1 MADTLSKTA
10 RSTLSP
16 GVTSEAIAALRDS
29 ALREMDSAEAG
40 KSKVETLKF
49 DFEHDTPA
57 PTHDDDDNWVA
68 RYPGQNS
75 PHIGNG
81 SGGVR

>member
-1 MADTLSKTA
+1 M
-10 RSTLSP
+10 STLRP
-16 GVTSEAIAALRDS
+16 GKVSQAIADLRDAAIKEMDAIPAGVEKSEALTFDS
-29 ALREMDSAEAG
+29 AH
-40 KSKVETLKF
+40 TP
-49 DFEHDTPA
+49 PA
-57 PTHDDDDNWVA
+57 PVSDFDSSNWVA

>member
-1 MADTLSKTA
+1 MTATLSKTA
-10 RSTLSP
+10 RSTLAP
-16 GVTSEAIAALRDS
+16 GVTSGAIAALRDS
-29 ALREMDSAEAG
+29 AIREMDSDEAG
-40 KSKVETLKF
+40 KRKVESLAF
-49 DFEHDTPA
+49 DFKHTKPDVTY
-57 PTHDDDDNWVA
+57 DDDDNWVA

>member
-1 MADTLSKTA
+1 M
-10 RSTLSP
+10 STLRP
-16 GVTSEAIAALRDS
+16 GKVSQAIADLRD
-29 ALREMDSAEAG
+29 AAIKEMDAIPAG
-40 KSKVETLKF
+40 VEKP
-49 DFEHDTPA
+49 EA
-57 PTHDDDDNWVA
+57 PTFDSGHSAPPPASDFDSTNWVA

>member
-1 MADTLSKTA
+1 M
-10 RSTLSP
+10 STLRP
-16 GVTSEAIAALRDS
+16 GKVSQAIADLRD
-29 ALREMDSAEAG
+29 AAIKEMDAIPDGVSRSEG
-40 KSKVETLKF
+40 LSF
-49 DFEHDTPA
+49 DKAHEQAPPA
-57 PTHDDDDNWVA
+57 SDFDSDNWVA